1 MTYNPEACLYRGWNC
16 SVRGRSQKSNRLPV
30 KIHDRR
36 NKIHFQ
42 FNETGNQGNN
52 SDFSQSAN
60 NKDFSQSVNE
70 NERDKNMILTPL
82 SSQLMITFHL
92 YHPFFGN
99 VFYND
104 RNYQLPAANNDDNL
118 EENGLAIVSKK
129 ESEQINPPILTY
141 GDKIK
146 ALVVTIKGNTDV
158 CLLVI

>member
-1 MTYNPEACLYRGWNC
+1 MAYNPKASLYRGWNC

-30 KIHDRR
+30 KIYDRR
-36 NKIHFQ
+36 NKIQFQ

-52 SDFSQSAN
+52 SDFSQSVN
-60 NKDFSQSVNE
+60 NN

-146 ALVVTIKGNTDV
+146 ALAVTIKGNTDV

>member
-1 MTYNPEACLYRGWNC
+1 MAYNPKASLYRGWNC

-52 SDFSQSAN
+52 SDFSQSVN
-60 NKDFSQSVNE
+60 NN

-92 YHPFFGN
+92 YHPFLVMFFIMIGTIN
-99 VFYND
+99 FQ
-104 RNYQLPAANNDDNL
+104 QL
-118 EENGLAIVSKK
+118 IMMTIWKK
-129 ESEQINPPILTY
+129 
-141 GDKIK
+141 
-146 ALVVTIKGNTDV
+146 TDWQ
-158 CLLVI
+158 

>member
-1 MTYNPEACLYRGWNC
+1 MAYNPKASLYRGWNC

-92 YHPFFGN
+92 YHPFLVTFFIMIGTIN
-99 VFYND
+99 FQ
-104 RNYQLPAANNDDNL
+104 QL
-118 EENGLAIVSKK
+118 IMITIWKK
-129 ESEQINPPILTY
+129 
-141 GDKIK
+141 
-146 ALVVTIKGNTDV
+146 TDWQ
-158 CLLVI
+158 

>member
-30 KIHDRR
+30 KIYDRR
-36 NKIHFQ
+36 NKIQFQ

-52 SDFSQSAN
+52 SDFSQSVN
-60 NKDFSQSVNE
+60 NN

-146 ALVVTIKGNTDV
+146 ALAVTIKGNTDV